1 MIHLLLK
8 TFNHGLENSG
18 TVSYYLLI
26 KVIWEIKGTHTCI
39 STIFPGV
46 GSIHVCVILSLT
58 MDNGSWALK
67 FFPCPQ
73 RSLSD

>member
-1 MIHLLLK
+1 MGM
-8 TFNHGLENSG
+8 HGLENSG

-26 KVIWEIKGTHTCI
+26 KVIWEIKGIHTYI

-46 GSIHVCVILSLT
+46 SSIHVCIILSLT

-67 FFPCPQ
+67 FFPVHNKV
-73 RSLSD
+73 SVTIIILE